1 LAITIGTIGK
11 SLTQDPWLSA
21 TSPQE
26 AVELPQFANRM
37 STVSVEEWVDRGNM
51 IAMDPLLFNALMW
64 GLSNPDRFEAWYEAQ
79 AADHESRLPEM
90 RRAGVEVDALPSLP
104 EFFENSEQIVRDY
117 EREVSP
123 LPSIPPRL
131 VADAEAL
138 GWRV

>member
-1 LAITIGTIGK
+1 
-11 SLTQDPWLSA
+11 
-21 TSPQE
+21 
-26 AVELPQFANRM
+26 
-37 STVSVEEWVDRGNM
+37 M